1 MNSALREDL
10 CVAEYQFRR
19 ACEQVLVLN
28 EEVEQLTNKY
38 KEADAAANKTLR
50 YRLRLRIS
58 VMEGVRNMFY
68 EFAAMKAS
76 VITQLQQCV
85 LASEVQD
92 DSTGG
97 DEFSEIVYSSGSDN
111 VESDV
116 NFDFC

>member
-1 MNSALREDL
+1 MNSALRDDL

-38 KEADAAANKTLR
+38 NEALAAANKTLR

-76 VITQLQQCV
+76 VITQLQR
-85 LASEVQD
+85 LSIVQVRTMWSPT
-92 DSTGG
+92 STLI
-97 DEFSEIVYSSGSDN
+97 S
-111 VESDV
+111 VEV
-116 NFDFC
+116 NFT